1 MERRDPLITVSTHRH
16 QSKKGALASLWGKA
30 NSAERFSSIVLITLW
45 VVGTAWFLAEIF
57 KVCEAAASA
66 VFIPYVV
73 VTVVVML
80 ALLWML
86 VRAGVR
92 HPH

>member
-1 MERRDPLITVSTHRH
+1 M
-16 QSKKGALASLWGKA
+16 ASLWGKA
-30 NSAERFSSIVLITLW
+30 TSGERFTSIVLITLW

-80 ALLWML
+80 ALLWMF

>member
-1 MERRDPLITVSTHRH
+1 M
-16 QSKKGALASLWGKA
+16 KGALASLWGKA
-30 NSAERFSSIVLITLW
+30 NSAERFTSIVLITLW
-45 VVGTAWFLAEIF
+45 VVGTVWFFAEIF

-66 VFIPYVV
+66 VFFPYVV
-73 VTVVVML
+73 VSIAVML

-92 HPH
+92 HPQ

>member
-1 MERRDPLITVSTHRH
+1 M
-16 QSKKGALASLWGKA
+16 
-30 NSAERFSSIVLITLW
+30 
-45 VVGTAWFLAEIF
+45 VGTAWFLAEIF

>member
-1 MERRDPLITVSTHRH
+1 M
-16 QSKKGALASLWGKA
+16 KGALASLWGKA
-30 NSAERFSSIVLITLW
+30 NSAERFTSIVLITLW
-45 VVGTAWFLAEIF
+45 VVGTAWFFAEIF

-92 HPH
+92 QPQ

>member
-1 MERRDPLITVSTHRH
+1 
-16 QSKKGALASLWGKA
+16 
-30 NSAERFSSIVLITLW
+30 LITLW

>member
-1 MERRDPLITVSTHRH
+1 MRSADYGFNASPSIQWGLWP
-16 QSKKGALASLWGKA
+16 ALGESNLR
-30 NSAERFSSIVLITLW
+30 ERFTSIVLITLW
-45 VVGTAWFLAEIF
+45 VVGTAWFPAEIF
-57 KVCEAAASA
+57 KVCKAGA

-80 ALLWML
+80 ALVWML